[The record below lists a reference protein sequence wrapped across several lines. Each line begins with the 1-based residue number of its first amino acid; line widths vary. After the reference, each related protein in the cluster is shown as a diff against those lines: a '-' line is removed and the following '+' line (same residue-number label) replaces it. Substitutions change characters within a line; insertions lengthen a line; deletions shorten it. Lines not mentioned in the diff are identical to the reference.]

1 MYVHKKNKKKFL
13 KVKLIIRLCHS
24 PFISLF
30 NRFLT
35 QWHNSFI
42 CFIEVN
48 FDRYYFLISYRPLR
62 YPPGKWRSLL
72 VSWIHACYWITLM
85 ISCNYIHQS
94 THKLFKN
101 LIPLYL
107 KKVKLNNLW
116 CINRNVFLIFEML
129 HNFKFVYLAW

>member
-1 MYVHKKNKKKFL
+1 MYVHKKNKNKFL
-13 KVKLIIRLCHS
+13 KVKLIIRLWHS
-24 PFISLF
+24 TISLLNLF
-30 NRFLT
+30 ST

-48 FDRYYFLISYRPLR
+48 FDRYYFLISYSPLR

-85 ISCNYIHQS
+85 ISCNYLNQS
-94 THKLFKN
+94 THKLLKN

-129 HNFKFVYLAW
+129 HNF